1 MDRHDNLGDTYIE
14 PTVEVSG
21 SGLDQG
27 LQDVIIC
34 VSGCSKPKITEE

>member
-1 MDRHDNLGDTYIE
+1 MDHRDDAYIE

-21 SGLDQG
+21 SGLGDG

-34 VSGCSKPKITEE
+34 VSGCARPNASPSQE